1 MHDRDGAISWS
12 HHDTAVWHACDIA
25 NALIAGRIHDR
36 PVVATPFRPHLG
48 PRHPHPD
55 NQERVLAQ
63 GGFELLTHRPVGD
76 GSYVHD
82 GGFFLAAG
90 RGGLGLSAGVLA
102 GRAIGN
108 ARRRARAAADTVP
121 RWVPDDAGTVW
132 VSTHGFYL
140 QTPRGLYGWP
150 WAPIVSA
157 QLVGPGALHV
167 QGGESVGGPVSW
179 VLRSD
184 WAELVFV
191 VWAMNVHPGHPQ
203 LVDGGWLPPQWWA
216 RCQAAGHA
224 SQRLLPALRGPD
236 LGDGAR

>member
-1 MHDRDGAISWS
+1 MAWS
-12 HHDTAVWHACDIA
+12 QHDTAVWHACDIA
-25 NALIAGRIHDR
+25 SALLMARIHER
-36 PVVATPFRPHLG
+36 TVIATPFRPHLG
-48 PRHPHPD
+48 SQESPLAGE
-55 NQERVLAQ
+55 ERVLAL
-63 GGFELLTHRPVGD
+63 GGFELLTHRAVGD

-108 ARRRARAAADTVP
+108 SRRRARAAADTVP
-121 RWVPDDAGTVW
+121 RWVPDDGGTLW
-132 VSTHGFYL
+132 ASTHGFYL
-140 QTPRGLYGWP
+140 QTPRGLFGWP

-167 QGGESVGGPVSW
+167 QGHSVGGPVSW

-191 VWAMNVHPGHPQ
+191 LWAMHVHPGHPQ
-203 LVDGGWLPPQWWA
+203 LVNGGWLPPQWGA
-216 RCQAAGHA
+216 RCEAAGHTPPR
-224 SQRLLPALRGPD
+224 SFPSVGGSGPPA
-236 LGDGAR
+236 